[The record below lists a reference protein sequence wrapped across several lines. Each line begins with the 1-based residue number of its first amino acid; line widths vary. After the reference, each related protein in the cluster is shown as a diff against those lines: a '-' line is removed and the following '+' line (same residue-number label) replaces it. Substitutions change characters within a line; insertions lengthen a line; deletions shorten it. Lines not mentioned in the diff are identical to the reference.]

1 MVRQAAGWL
10 ARKFWGT
17 LALLLIVAAVLV
29 QLGRE
34 MAPSLTLH
42 RDYLQDYFSERLSS
56 RVELGALHARWEGLK
71 PELLVRDFRLYNPAG
86 QAVLSAERVELR
98 LDVLSSVMSR
108 RLRFAELRFGG
119 LQAELQQDQEGRWGL
134 PGIARAKPDN
144 NEIADPL
151 DMFLVGRDVELTGA
165 RIALTFADGSRRDFR
180 ANAVT
185 LENDGDFH
193 RFVASIGHEQ
203 QQSARLIFEGHGNPR
218 QADEFRGRGYLRLQ
232 AFRTAGLMEL
242 AGPALP
248 GRDYLGSG
256 AVDAEVWL
264 TIEPERAMGLSGR
277 WAFTVPDAAAGV
289 PAGTT
294 GLPGKLASELSGTLT
309 PDGDWRFD
317 LRQLQIHWADGDMQP
332 LDVSLSGG
340 LQADTVQLAVPELD
354 LGRLTRHLARVQS
367 LPDVAHRLLA
377 ELGIAGVMKS
387 LLVTLPVSRPADFRL
402 QATLQKVGIASWKGV
417 PQLTNV
423 TGYLDTGL
431 LSGAVTLDSEDGFL
445 MHYPGIYEQPFQF
458 DYASGRVAWKVDKE
472 ANQVLVNS
480 GLLSMQ
486 GELGDAHGFFYLDVP
501 FQPHTRPLELTLQ
514 IGLRDGDVANH
525 KRLVPQVVPESL
537 LGWLDAAL
545 QGGRVSSGGF
555 VMNAM
560 FGEGASHSRAVQL
573 ALNVVDGD
581 LHYHPDWP
589 AVTNA
594 HGLVQVDDRWVHAA
608 IDGGQLLG
616 ATVQRVE
623 VDTRPSTAATGG
635 TLLGIRGTL
644 SGPAQTGLDILAVP
658 PLRERIGEAMQTW
671 RASGEIDASV
681 TLQIPL
687 SADEQQLQ
695 KQDVQVQ
702 LRDVD
707 LSMEG
712 PGLEFN
718 RVRGDLRFDNRT
730 GLSATSLTGRFWGQP
745 VRAAISS
752 QWQGDVQS
760 TRVGFSGTLDP
771 ERLMRWSR
779 RPELGFVSG
788 LTDVQG
794 SATIRAGEPL
804 QLAFSSSLQGA
815 TVDLPAPFGKMPED
829 SRELTVAVPVD
840 SDGFR
845 INLVYDEILGLY
857 YQHTGTEDRGDIAL
871 GHGAVAQ
878 LLGRANTPAADGL
891 RVRGTVDWFDVP
903 KWSAVLDRYQQY
915 SSVGTG
921 VAAKSGGSTGDLK
934 VSLDVLLQTLH
945 WGDVELSGVAI
956 SGGHDYDRWKIN
968 LDDET
973 LRGSIT
979 LADSGEPML
988 LDLDYVRWTQPPS
1001 TSGPVEEG
1009 AAVRDSWLARV
1020 TAGLNPE
1027 SVPPISFTV
1036 REISVDGQDFGAW
1049 KGDLRTDASG
1059 YYLSGIVGSARGL
1072 QVSGLGDSG
1081 ALLGWQ
1087 VGGNTAFSGLLSG
1100 SDLAEIAKAWR
1111 MPVTFDAAE
1120 GAAGIDLNWPGDPLQ
1135 FSLPDSQGRMD
1146 FNIRKGRFFKTT
1158 GQASD
1163 AFLRLVGLFNF
1174 DNWVRRL
1181 QLDFSDVYKSG
1192 TPFDSV
1198 SGELQLE
1205 RGMLNLSSPI
1215 EVTNS
1220 SSRLQMGGQVNLREE
1235 TLDASLVATLPV
1247 GGNATLLTAMA
1258 AGLPAAAGVYL
1269 ISKLFAKQVD
1279 RVASVSYRITGEW
1292 SDPEIRFDRLFDNR
1306 SAEKAAE
1313 ASREQG
1319 NGSR

>member
-1 MVRQAAGWL
+1 MVRQTAGWL

-42 RDYLQDYFSERLSS
+42 RDFLQEYFSERLSS

-86 QAVLSAERVELR
+86 QPVLSAERVELR
-98 LDVLSSVMSR
+98 LDVLNSVMSR
-108 RLRFAELRFGG
+108 SLRFEELRFGG
-119 LQAELQQDQEGRWGL
+119 LQAELQQGQEGRWGL
-134 PGIARAKPDN
+134 FGIARAEPKKD
-144 NEIADPL
+144 EIADPL
-151 DMFLVGRDVELTGA
+151 DIFLVGRDVELTGA
-165 RIALTFADGSRRDFR
+165 RIALTFADGSQRDFR

-193 RFVASIGHEQ
+193 RFVASIGHAQ
-203 QQSARLIFEGHGNPR
+203 QQQARLIFEGSGNPR
-218 QADEFRGRGYLRLQ
+218 EADEFSGRGYLRLQ
-232 AFRTAGLMEL
+232 AFSTAGLMEL
-242 AGPALP
+242 AGTALP
-248 GRDYLGSG
+248 GSDYLGG
-256 AVDAEVWL
+256 GVVDAEVWL
-264 TIEPERAMGLSGR
+264 AIEPERAMELSGR
-277 WAFTVPDAAAGV
+277 WEFTVPDGVAA
-289 PAGTT
+289 
-294 GLPGKLASELSGTLT
+294 GLPGRLASELNGTLK
-309 PDGDWRFD
+309 PDGQWRFD
-317 LRQLQIHWADGDMQP
+317 LRQLQVRWPDGDMSP

-340 LQADTVQLAVPELD
+340 LQGGAVKLAMPELD
-354 LGRLTRHLARVQS
+354 LEQLTGYLAGVQQ
-367 LPDVAHRLLA
+367 LPELAHRLLE
-377 ELGIAGVMKS
+377 ELGVAGTMRQ
-387 LLVTLPVSRPADFRL
+387 LLVTVPVSQPANFRL
-402 QATLQKVGIASWKGV
+402 QANLQKVGIAAWKGV
-417 PQLTNV
+417 PQLSNV

-431 LSGAVTLDSEDGFL
+431 LDGVVTLDSEDGFL
-445 MHYPGIYEQPFQF
+445 MHYPGIYEQPFRF
-458 DYASGRVAWKVDKE
+458 AHASGRVAWKVDKE

-486 GELGDAHGFFYLDVP
+486 GDLGDAHGFFYLDVP

-514 IGLRDGDVANH
+514 IGLRDGEVANH

-545 QGGRVSSGGF
+545 QGGRVPSGGF
-555 VMNAM
+555 VFNGR

-581 LHYHPDWP
+581 LAYHPDWP
-589 AVTNA
+589 AATRV
-594 HGLVQVDDRWVHAA
+594 HGLVQVDDRWVHAS

-616 ATVQRVE
+616 ASVQGVE
-623 VDTRPSTAATGG
+623 VDTRPSGGAAGG
-635 TLLGIRGTL
+635 TLLGIRGSLT
-644 SGPAQTGLDILAVP
+644 GPAQTGLDILAVP

-671 RASGEIDASV
+671 RAKGEIDARV
-681 TLQIPL
+681 ALQIPL

-695 KQDVQVQ
+695 KQDVRVQ

-707 LSMEG
+707 LSMDG

-718 RVRGDLRFDNRT
+718 RVRGDLRFNNRT
-730 GLSATSLTGRFWGQP
+730 GLSATSLQGRFWEQP
-745 VRAAISS
+745 VRATINS

-779 RPELGFVSG
+779 RPELGFVAG
-788 LTDVQG
+788 LTEVRG

-815 TVDLPAPFGKMPED
+815 AVELPAPFGKTPEEA
-829 SRELTVAVPVD
+829 RELTVTVPVD

-845 INLVYDEILGLY
+845 INLVYDDILGLNY
-857 YQHTGTEDRGDIAL
+857 LHTGAEDRGDIAL
-871 GHGAVAQ
+871 GQAAVVQ
-878 LLGRANTPAADGL
+878 LLGSANAPAVDGL
-891 RVRGTVDWFDVP
+891 RVKGRVDWFDVP
-903 KWSAVLDRYQQY
+903 EWSAILSRYQEY
-915 SSVGTG
+915 SRVGAGT
-921 VAAKSGGSTGDLK
+921 KGGSSTGDLK
-934 VSLDVLLQTLH
+934 LSLDVQLGTLH
-945 WGDVELSGVAI
+945 WGDVDLSGVAI

-968 LDDET
+968 LDDEK

-979 LADSGEPML
+979 IADSGEPML
-988 LDLDYVRWTQPPS
+988 LDLDYVRWILPPAS
-1001 TSGPVEEG
+1001 SAASEEKV
-1009 AAVRDSWLARV
+1009 ATDSWLTRA
-1020 TAGLNPE
+1020 TAGLDPQ
-1027 SVPPISFTV
+1027 SIPPIRFAV
-1036 REISVDGQDFGAW
+1036 REIRVDGQDFGAW

-1059 YYLSGIVGSARGL
+1059 YYVTGIVGGARGL
-1072 QVSGLGDSG
+1072 QVSGLGETG
-1081 ALLGWQ
+1081 ALLSWQ
-1087 VGGNTAFSGLLSG
+1087 LGGNSAFSGLLSG
-1100 SDLAEIAKAWR
+1100 SELAEIAKAWD
-1111 MPVTFDAAE
+1111 MPVTFDATQ

-1174 DNWVRRL
+1174 DSWVRRL

-1192 TPFDSV
+1192 TPFDTV
-1198 SGELQLE
+1198 SGELQME
-1205 RGMLNLSSPI
+1205 RGMLYLASPI

-1313 ASREQG
+1313 ASREQS